1 MEQVKTTLQ
10 ESFESEGYEV
20 DDVTANRDKL
30 RVSIRDPE
38 ASGERLRELTY
49 DTLDEADV
57 LGFNVT
63 TESTASGEI
72 NTVVSFRYRG

>member
-1 MEQVKTTLQ
+1 MEDIKTTLR
-10 ESFESEGYEV
+10 EAFESEGYDI

-38 ASGERLRELTY
+38 ASGEALRELTY
-49 DTLDEADV
+49 DSLEEDDV

-63 TESTASGEI
+63 TESTANDEI
-72 NTVVSFRYRG
+72 NTIVSFRYRG

>member
-1 MEQVKTTLQ
+1 MEALKTTLR
-10 ESFESEGYEV
+10 EAFESEGYDV
-20 DDVTANRDKL
+20 DDATTNRDKL
-30 RVSIRDPE
+30 RISIRDPE

-49 DTLDEADV
+49 EHLDEDDV

-63 TESTASGEI
+63 TESTANDEI

>member
-1 MEQVKTTLQ
+1 MDEITT
-10 ESFESEGYEV
+10 EMRDAIESEGYEV
-20 DDVTANRDKL
+20 DDVTTNRDKL
-30 RVSIRDPE
+30 RISIRDPE
-38 ASGERLRELTY
+38 ASGEVLRELTY
-49 DTLDEADV
+49 ETLAEEDV